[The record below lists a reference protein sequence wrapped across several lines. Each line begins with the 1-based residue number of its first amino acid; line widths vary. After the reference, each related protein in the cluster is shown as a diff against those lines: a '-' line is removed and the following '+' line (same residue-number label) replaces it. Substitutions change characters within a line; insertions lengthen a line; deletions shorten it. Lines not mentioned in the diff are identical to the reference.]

1 MSLSVLA
8 GETDKGVFEVQRV
21 ASQGIAG
28 DARLPESGGH
38 LGLRFERIEFGAP
51 SDRRRAVEFG
61 RFRKRGT
68 LGDREF
74 VTAEATEQIACGHLH
89 EDTSVIH
96 DDAVVD
102 EFLHVLNDMR
112 REEYGRAAAAGIVAQ
127 VLHEQSAVTRVESH
141 REIVED
147 HQIGVLRQNQP
158 QSYL

>member
-1 MSLSVLA
+1 MADIHQTMYDMALEPRKAHTTHAENFGDFMDGVK
-8 GETDKGVFEVQRV
+8 KGFVKAPWCADPDCEIEIKCVTG
-21 ASQGIAG
+21 ASTRCKPM
-28 DARLPESGGH
+28 D
-38 LGLRFERIEFGAP
+38 
-51 SDRRRAVEFG
+51 
-61 RFRKRGT
+61 
-68 LGDREF
+68 
-74 VTAEATEQIACGHLH
+74 